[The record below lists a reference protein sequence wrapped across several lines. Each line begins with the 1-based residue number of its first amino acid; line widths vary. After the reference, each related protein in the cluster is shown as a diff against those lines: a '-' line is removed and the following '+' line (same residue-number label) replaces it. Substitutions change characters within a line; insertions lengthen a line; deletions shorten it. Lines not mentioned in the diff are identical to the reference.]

1 MIKKNSLIARYR
13 VQALVSFVMVCAL
26 SLPATAD
33 KAVAPD
39 SLNKPASVATPFDP
53 QQLKGVWV
61 NQRGSTLD
69 IAKLENNEFR
79 GLFTTAV
86 AATKTCIGAPVEVH
100 GFINGNAVSFS
111 LSMESCGSPV
121 TISLAGY
128 IDEQNQLD
136 VMFLVQSSG
145 KDQWNSRAINR
156 DVYTKMNPSKQ

>member
-1 MIKKNSLIARYR
+1 MIKTNSKITKCLI
-13 VQALVSFVMVCAL
+13 QAIGNLVIVCSL
-26 SLPATAD
+26 SSPVVAEKEATTTPQDSPVTPA
-33 KAVAPD
+33 K
-39 SLNKPASVATPFDP
+39 PFDP
-53 QQLKGVWV
+53 EQLKGIWV

-86 AATKTCIGAPVEVH
+86 AATKTCIGAPVEVQ

-128 IDEQNQLD
+128 IDEQNRLD